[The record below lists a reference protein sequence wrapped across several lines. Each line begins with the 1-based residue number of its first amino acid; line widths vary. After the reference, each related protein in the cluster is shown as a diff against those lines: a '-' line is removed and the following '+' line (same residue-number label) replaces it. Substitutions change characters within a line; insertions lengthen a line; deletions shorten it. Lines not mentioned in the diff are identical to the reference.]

1 MRLPRDFIR
10 STAIG
15 FGDKTAFVDGDLR
28 RSFAELDQRSDR
40 LGSALQA
47 MGIGKGD
54 VVAILAHDI
63 VEVIEHFYAC
73 AKIGAVRVGINWR
86 YAPREMVHL
95 VNDCQPKV
103 VIIQDNCLPLLGDH
117 LEEFGAGR
125 QLIGLRGDH
134 GLPLD
139 FETLA
144 TTEIDPPV
152 LPPIAED
159 DDIAISYT
167 SGTTGLPK
175 GAIWSQRGVRE
186 CQIHTNLQIGLSPE
200 DVFVS
205 PGSTAGVGIVLNS
218 FNLVNGMT
226 IVLPG
231 GDFDVE
237 RFLGLV
243 KQEKATFTLL
253 MPTLM
258 RRVLDIYKAG
268 NYDLSSLRL
277 LAYGSEP
284 TRPAVIREWAE
295 VFPSEIMQ
303 IYGLTEATGGW
314 LSFLRHEDHLRGFAG
329 EPELLTSCGKPGL
342 HVELSIRDDQGN
354 PLPPGEV
361 GELWAR
367 GDVTLK
373 GYLNLPEE
381 TAKTITEDGWL
392 RCNDLGKY
400 DEEGFFYLTDRK
412 SFMIISGAFNV
423 FPVVVENVLAEHPSV
438 HECAVVGAP
447 HPEWGEAV
455 IAIVSQKPGHSVS
468 PDELIDHCRDKVAK
482 WEVPK
487 FVKIIDEL
495 PKGGTH
501 KIAKHALREGF
512 RNDPSELPWGDQL

>member
-1 MRLPRDFIR
+1 MLLPRDFIR
-10 STAIG
+10 SAAVS
-15 FGDKTAFVDGDLR
+15 FGTKTAFVDGDIR

-40 LGSALQA
+40 LASALQQL
-47 MGIGKGD
+47 GVGKGA

-73 AKIGAVRVGINWR
+73 LKIGAVRVGINWR
-86 YAPREMVHL
+86 YAPREMLHL
-95 VNDCQPKV
+95 INDCQPKV
-103 VIIQDNCLPLLGDH
+103 VVVQHSCLALLGEQLD
-117 LEEFGAGR
+117 EFTAGR
-125 QLIGLRGDH
+125 RVIGLRGDH
-134 GLPLD
+134 GLALD

-144 TTEIDPPV
+144 TTAIAPPV
-152 LPPIAED
+152 LPALTEED
-159 DDIAISYT
+159 RVAISYT

-175 GAIWSQRGVRE
+175 GAIWSQRAVRE
-186 CQIHTNLQIGLSPE
+186 SQLHSCLQLGWSEE
-200 DVFVS
+200 DIFLS
-205 PGSTAGVGIVLNS
+205 PGSTAGVGVVLNS

-231 GDFDVE
+231 GDFTAEGWLELLQQE
-237 RFLGLV
+237 R
-243 KQEKATFTLL
+243 ATVSML

-258 RRVLDIYKAG
+258 RRLLDLYKAG
-268 NYDLSSLRL
+268 NYDASSLRM

-284 TRPAVIREWAE
+284 TRPAVIREWHQ
-295 VFPSEIMQ
+295 VFPGEIMQ
-303 IYGLTEATGGW
+303 LYGLTETTGGW
-314 LSFLRHEDHLRGFAG
+314 LSFLRHKDHLRGFAG

-342 HVELSIRDDQGN
+342 HVELSIRDNDGA

-361 GELWAR
+361 GEVWAR
-367 GDVTLK
+367 GDVILQ

-381 TAKTITEDGWL
+381 TAAALTEDGWL

-412 SFMIISGAFNV
+412 KFMIISGAFNV
-423 FPVVVENVLAEHPSV
+423 FPVVVENVLAEHPAV

-455 IAIVSQKPGHSVS
+455 VAIVSQKPGQSAS
-468 PDELIDHCRDKVAK
+468 PEELIDHCRDKVAK

-487 FVKIIDEL
+487 FVKIVDAL

-501 KIAKHALREGF
+501 KIAKHVLREEF
-512 RNDPSELPWGDQL
+512 RNDPSELPWADQL

>member
-1 MRLPRDFIR
+1 MLLPRDFIR
-10 STAIG
+10 STAVG
-15 FGDKTAFVDGDLR
+15 FGSKTAFVDGDIR
-28 RSFAELDQRSDR
+28 RSFSELDQRSDR
-40 LGSALQA
+40 LASALQG
-47 MGIGKGD
+47 MGVVKGD

-95 VNDCQPKV
+95 VKDCQPKI
-103 VIIQDNCLPLLGDH
+103 VIIQDSCLPLLGEH
-117 LEEFGAGR
+117 LDEFAAGR

-144 TTEIDPPV
+144 TTEIAAPE
-152 LPPIAED
+152 LPILDED

-186 CQIHTNLQIGLSPE
+186 CQLHTSLQIGLMPE
-200 DVFVS
+200 DIFLS

-231 GDFDVE
+231 GDFTAEGWLDLLQ
-237 RFLGLV
+237 R
-243 KQEKATFTLL
+243 EKATFSLL

-258 RRVLDIYKAG
+258 RRLLDLYKAG
-268 NYDLSSLRL
+268 NYDASSLRL
-277 LAYGSEP
+277 ICYGSEP
-284 TRPAVIREWAE
+284 TRPTVIREWHQ

-314 LSFLRHEDHLRGFAG
+314 LSFLRHDDHLRGFAG

-342 HVELSIRDDQGN
+342 HVELSIRDEEGK

-367 GDVTLK
+367 GDVILK

-381 TAKTITEDGWL
+381 TAATLTEDGWL

-412 SFMIISGAFNV
+412 KFMIISGAFNV
-423 FPVVVENVLAEHPSV
+423 FPVVVENVLAEHPAV

-455 IAIVSQKPGHSVS
+455 VAFVSQKPGVS
-468 PDELIDHCRDKVAK
+468 TTPQELIDHCRGKVGK

-487 FVKIIDEL
+487 FVKIVDEL

-501 KIAKHALREGF
+501 KIAKHALREGL
-512 RNDPSELPWGDQL
+512 RNDPSELPWADQL